1 MKKKKVL
8 AITLARGGSKEVK
21 NKNIRKINGKP
32 LIWFTIK
39 EALKSKLIDQYIV
52 STDNQAIK
60 KISQK
65 YGAEVPFLRPKK
77 FSTDKASSVEALQH
91 AVKYLETK
99 ENKKFDI
106 IVELM
111 CTNPLKNFQ
120 DIDNVI
126 KKIIKT
132 NSDTV
137 IAVHNIQ
144 DHHPRRLKK
153 IIKDKITDFME
164 EKPESRRQDLKPL
177 AYVRSGSIY
186 AIQRDFLMKK
196 NRRYG
201 SRNSRPYILPISRVI
216 NIDTELDFLTAEL
229 IIKKK
234 IYGHQKD

>member
-1 MKKKKVL
+1 M
-8 AITLARGGSKEVK
+8 ARGGSKEVK

-153 IIKDKITDFME
+153 IINDKITDFME

-234 IYGHQKD
+234 IYGYQKD